1 MQIYEF
7 FYKDT
12 LLGLLTVNEKE
23 EYAFQPE
30 PLGVEAVKDRVP
42 LPREVE
48 QGTGGF
54 GPSIPFFRERL
65 QLMQRWN
72 LQQINYQ
79 TDWFLLRR
87 KTE

>member
-1 MQIYEF
+1 M
-7 FYKDT
+7 
-12 LLGLLTVNEKE
+12 
-23 EYAFQPE
+23 
-30 PLGVEAVKDRVP
+30 PLS
-42 LPREVE
+42 REVE